1 MTLFIETKRRCTY
14 LSSGRVV
21 ANEVSSLGDD
31 LWEKNVT
38 GRQAVREVGRQASSC
53 PGSW

>member
-31 LWEKNVT
+31 LWEKNVP
-38 GRQAVREVGRQASSC
+38 GRQRGREGGSY